1 MGQFVST
8 HVKYIEFSILTNYPR
23 LTIYIYIYIYIYM
36 LTIAMEYLYVDLGYF
51 ASLAGSKYTW
61 IWNIYFFPKK
71 S

>member
-1 MGQFVST
+1 MLCRYNVYVYNMGMHLHI
-8 HVKYIEFSILTNYPR
+8 HVH
-23 LTIYIYIYIYIYM
+23 M